1 MPDNPN
7 KIQSV
12 ILSSEDKIVSLA
24 SEMIEI
30 PSPTGQEGKMAAW
43 LMEWL
48 RLNNFKIES
57 FEIDPD
63 AMEKTHKD
71 TFFRWYFPYT
81 DRPNILGKLK
91 GTGNGKSLM
100 INFHLDVV
108 DASAADWSVNPWKG
122 TVKGDA
128 LFGRGACDMKGGAAA
143 ALFAIK
149 TISDLGIRLKGDV
162 LVAGVI
168 EEEGP
173 GNGTLALQ
181 ANGIKADACII
192 PEPTSVTMAVGV
204 TGGIYGFIN
213 LTGKS
218 AHSTTPWNGVNAVEK
233 AFHIQNGLESWKKKR
248 KPISI
253 DPLFVDEPEILTAA
267 HIVSI
272 DRTDG
277 GLVGKIPSSACVM
290 VRATVMP
297 GEDPD
302 EMITAF
308 EKIILTETIKD
319 PWLEKH
325 PPIFTW
331 IKMEGRNRPAELSRH
346 HPLSRCL
353 KKSYETIM
361 GAEPKYTGLVSPA
374 DMQQLM
380 NIEPTT
386 PTLMFGPGSI
396 YQAHTD
402 DEFVPIKE
410 LVQTSAVIADFIVN
424 WCEIS

>member
-1 MPDNPN
+1 M
-7 KIQSV
+7 
-12 ILSSEDKIVSLA
+12 SSEAKIVSLT

-30 PSPTGQEGKMAAW
+30 ASPTGQEGKMAAW
-43 LMEWL
+43 LTEWL
-48 RLNNFKIES
+48 RSNNFKTES
-57 FEIDPD
+57 FEIDP
-63 AMEKTHKD
+63 ATMEKTHKD
-71 TFFRWYFPYT
+71 TFFRWHFPYA

-108 DASAADWSVNPWKG
+108 DASPDDWGVDPWKG

-181 ANGIKADACII
+181 AKGITADACII
-192 PEPTSVTMAVGV
+192 PEPTNLTLAVGV
-204 TGGIYGFIN
+204 TGGIYGFIS

-233 AFHIQNGLESWKKKR
+233 AFHIQKGLESWKKTR
-248 KPISI
+248 KDIPL
-253 DPLFVDEPEILTAA
+253 DPLFIDEPETRTAA

-290 VRATVMP
+290 VRSTVMP

-302 EMITAF
+302 EMIKAF
-308 EKIILTETIKD
+308 EKTMVAQTIKD
-319 PWLEKH
+319 PWLAEH

-331 IKMEGRNRPAELSRH
+331 IKMEGRNRPAELSQD

-353 KKSYETIM
+353 KKSYERVI
-361 GAEPKYTGLVSPA
+361 GAAPKYTGLVSPA

-380 NIEPTT
+380 NIQPTT